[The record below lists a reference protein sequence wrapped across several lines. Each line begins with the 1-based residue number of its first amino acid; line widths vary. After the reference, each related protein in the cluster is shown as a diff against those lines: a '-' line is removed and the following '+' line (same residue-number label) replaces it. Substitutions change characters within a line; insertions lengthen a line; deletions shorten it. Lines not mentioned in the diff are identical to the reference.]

1 MQVKNNKCY
10 NISQFVHINSKSK
23 RVNAKFIITL
33 SLITND
39 PPPRTDPLFPIKPLL
54 QKKNLQTPFHRIV
67 EMCLPPS
74 NKWGD

>member
-10 NISQFVHINSKSK
+10 NISQFTHINSKSK

-39 PPPRTDPLFPIKPLL
+39 PPPRTDPLFPIKLPSK
-54 QKKNLQTPFHRIV
+54 KKNLQTP
-67 EMCLPPS
+67 LPQ
-74 NKWGD
+74 NC

>member
-10 NISQFVHINSKSK
+10 NISQFTHINSKSK

-33 SLITND
+33 SLITH
-39 PPPRTDPLFPIKPLL
+39 DPLPEPTPCFPSSSPPKQKIFKP
-54 QKKNLQTPFHRIV
+54 PFHRIV

>member
-54 QKKNLQTPFHRIV
+54 QKKKSSNP
-67 EMCLPPS
+67 LPQ
-74 NKWGD
+74 NC